1 MQSAE
6 QGAPRVAAAHERTPT
21 SVTLSALG
29 LVLGAVV
36 VCWHAPGSYQIYL
49 ALHVVAA
56 VVWVGGDA
64 TLTTLGIVFQR
75 RQDAETLAAIGKVG
89 AWIGPR
95 LYTPASFA
103 LFALGVALVEKGNWG
118 WGTVWLDLAIAGWAV
133 TTGIGVLY
141 VGPELGRIDR
151 DAAAHGPRSPQVE
164 QRVRRLFAIFR
175 FDTALLILIL
185 IDMAAK
191 PAF

>member
-1 MQSAE
+1 MLGVDQSA
-6 QGAPRVAAAHERTPT
+6 PPVAVAHDPTPM

-29 LVLGAVV
+29 LVTGAVV
-36 VCWHAPGSYQIYL
+36 VCWYAPGSYEIYL

-95 LYTPASFA
+95 VYTPASFA

-118 WGTVWLDLAIAGWAV
+118 WGTLWLDLAIAGWAV
-133 TTGIGVLY
+133 TAGVGVVY

-151 DAAAHGPRSPQVE
+151 DATAHGHRSPQVE
-164 QRVRRLFAIFR
+164 RRIRRLFAIFR
-175 FDTALLILIL
+175 FDTALLILIVV
-185 IDMAAK
+185 DMAAK
-191 PAF
+191 PSF